1 MESTEYAVTLTPYM
15 MACGGVIMGVIQ
27 IVKDA
32 PIVNRIKSWLPFAP
46 MVLAVIWAFADGWP
60 KPILTGIV
68 LGLNLTGVYKVVNA
82 PVAAITG
89 NKINLTP
96 EEVKELRDIVVEMIE
111 KKNNG
116 GDKPTVTP

>member
-1 MESTEYAVTLTPYM
+1 MESTEFVVTLTPYM
-15 MACGGVIMGVIQ
+15 MACGAVIMGVIQ
-27 IVKDA
+27 LLKDV
-32 PIVNRIKSWLPFAP
+32 PLINRYKDWLPFVP

-82 PVAAITG
+82 PAAA
-89 NKINLTP
+89 
-96 EEVKELRDIVVEMIE
+96 IE

-116 GDKPTVTP
+116 GTVTP